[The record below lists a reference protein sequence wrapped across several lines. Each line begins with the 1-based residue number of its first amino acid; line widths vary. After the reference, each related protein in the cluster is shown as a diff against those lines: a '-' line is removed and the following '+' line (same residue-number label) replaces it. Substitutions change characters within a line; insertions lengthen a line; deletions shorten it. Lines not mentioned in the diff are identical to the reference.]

1 MNRVFAV
8 FFIILLMF
16 SCAKIVTP
24 SGGAKD
30 NQPPTFVS
38 SKPYLNAINFNGRE
52 IEIEFNEYIVLE
64 NPINKVLISP
74 QIQPA
79 PEIVSNLKSIY
90 IKGLDSLKENTTYI
104 IDFADAIKDYNEGNR
119 LNGFSFAFSTGNHID
134 TLWYEGVVLDAFELK
149 PIANKYVLLYSFA
162 DTTYIRTNPSDYLT
176 KTDSNGVFRFHNLA
190 PKQYKVIILD
200 DKNQNK
206 IYDLPN
212 EGIGFS
218 NTLVEPYL
226 ADSTVNTRLL
236 KQRFYYTD
244 FVEEKVNENT
254 SVLPKHANDTIFKI
268 LKPQKDT
275 VPYYNGNY
283 QLTIKDSLLTNEF
296 EALLVYQTDTNKVIF
311 QKTNDSIYTLATPL
325 HTANKYEIIINK
337 STITNI
343 HQQSNAEY
351 RHKFYYSSPED
362 YGTLFININGEENT
376 CKILYLYDIAGKL
389 IQEKSLSSQES
400 KARFDNLLEGVYK
413 LKISID
419 ENCNNIWDKA
429 NFSSQ
434 IEAEKVLNFNK
445 ILQVKKS
452 WEIEEEWNLS
462 E

>member
-1 MNRVFAV
+1 
-8 FFIILLMF
+8 MF

-24 SGGAKD
+24 SGGEKD
-30 NQPPTFVS
+30 NKPPVFVK
-38 SKPYLNAINFNGRE
+38 SKPYPNAINFNGRE
-52 IEIEFNEYIVLE
+52 IEIEFDEYIVLE
-64 NPINKVLISP
+64 NPTSKVLISP
-74 QIQPA
+74 DVKPF
-79 PEIVSNLKSIY
+79 PEVTSNLKSIH
-90 IKGLDSLKENTTYI
+90 IKGLDSLKDNTTYI

-119 LNGFSFAFSTGNHID
+119 LNGFSFAFSTGEHID

-190 PKQYKVIILD
+190 PKKYKVIILD

-226 ADSTVNTRLL
+226 ADSSANTKLL

-244 FVEEKVNENT
+244 FVEEKANENT
-254 SVLPKHANDTIFKI
+254 SVLPKHANDTIFQIRKT
-268 LKPQKDT
+268 QKDT
-275 VPYYNGNY
+275 VAYYNGNY
-283 QLTIKDSLLTNEF
+283 QLTIKDTLLADEF
-296 EALLVYQTDTNKVIF
+296 EASLIHQSDTSKVLF
-311 QKTNDSIYTLATPL
+311 KKTNDSIYTLTTQL
-325 HTANKYEIIINK
+325 NTANKYEIIINK
-337 STITNI
+337 STLTNI
-343 HQQSNAEY
+343 HQQRNAEY
-351 RHKFYYSSPED
+351 RHKFYYSSSED
-362 YGTLFININGEENT
+362 YGTLLLKIEGEENT
-376 CKILYLYDIAGKL
+376 CKILYLYDVAGKL

-400 KARFDNLLEGVYK
+400 KLRFDNLSEGIYK
-413 LKISID
+413 MKISID
-419 ENCNNIWDKA
+419 ENCNKTWDKA
-429 NFSSQ
+429 NFSTQ

-445 ILQVKKS
+445 ILQIKKS